1 MAVPM
6 ASSAK
11 VVTFR
16 GFTCRIASFRLAGAI
31 LLCRFKKMSSIFRG
45 RRSNILCGRR
55 STSDVWCCAFLRIA
69 LSGLQV
75 VATCKFRGR
84 RGVL

>member
-16 GFTCRIASFRLAGAI
+16 GFTCRIASFRVAGAI
-31 LLCRFKKMSSIFRG
+31 LSRRFKKMSCIFRG
-45 RRSNILCGRR
+45 RRSNILRGRR
-55 STSDVWCCAFLRIA
+55 GTCGVARFLRIA
-69 LSGLQV
+69 LSGLRQA

-84 RGVL
+84 RGIL